1 MRFNAAV
8 TTLMFAG
15 VLAATP
21 QLAAA
26 AGCLGYNDVKTTHA
40 EAAENGG
47 NTEITLDGSC
57 YNLVSIVYLGQQ
69 NGTMVKV
76 PAGNV
81 QNNGSNQIIVTTNGL
96 LAPGDYRIELWYNT
110 FGGGAPTANGSAF
123 LTVAAAAA
131 PAGGGAPEL
140 FIARG
145 DEVKG
150 KQSENPFWFSPSGQD
165 KSVKDSDAQK
175 VGMRMPVD
183 CEASGLSAWAENT
196 NGLTSGESILV
207 RLLANNVEALSCTIT
222 IGTTNPCTATGPFTI
237 QAGNRIVFEA
247 TMTAN
252 SDGDKADVVTSWSCA
267 PTPPAP

>member
-69 NGTMVKV
+69 NGTMVQV

-96 LAPGDYRIELWYNT
+96 LAPGDYRVELWYNT

-123 LTVAAAAA
+123 LTVAGAL
-131 PAGGGAPEL
+131 AGGGATGYERV
-140 FIARG
+140 A
-145 DEVKG
+145 
-150 KQSENPFWFSPSGQD
+150 
-165 KSVKDSDAQK
+165 
-175 VGMRMPVD
+175 
-183 CEASGLSAWAENT
+183 
-196 NGLTSGESILV
+196 
-207 RLLANNVEALSCTIT
+207 
-222 IGTTNPCTATGPFTI
+222 GTTSPDDENAKTATATCPEGKKVVGGGWAITNQSGILYPAITSS
-237 QAGNRIVFEA
+237 QA
-247 TMTAN
+247 T
-252 SDGDKADVVTSWSCA
+252 SDTVWTVTSTSLALPGDNSYSLTAYAVCIVAEADA
-267 PTPPAP
+267 P